1 MYTRDKKSDF
11 LGRWISAP
19 SALLDQFDRPRAAE
33 FPQAKFIWGRDY
45 VRQHFLRTW
54 VSDAI
59 PERTLLHFA
68 CNNSMDIYF
77 NGVCIASD
85 VRDFLSD
92 SLQSYWKKGENI
104 LWIRAFQ
111 TATVESFTSA
121 LIGGI
126 RWEYAD
132 GGVEEIVTDEKFCE
146 KRLVDFWV
154 TEEPKD
160 WEQQTS
166 DARNN
171 PLIVSDRHPI
181 AIKRSCY
188 FKKGFLC
195 RKGLKRA
202 WLYASAQGCYE
213 PYINGSRATDALFMP
228 SSTEKAKEYQKFD
241 VTDMLCEG
249 ENVVGA
255 ITGNGWYNCEAY
267 GRLFA
272 NLPSLLMELHLEYE
286 DGRVERIAS
295 DRTWQVAPSPLT
307 DNDLQYGERYDARLE
322 LDGWATAAGSAGEW
336 FFAEPVL
343 PCPHTELWEQNYPPV
358 RALAEHRAKFLCEVE
373 PGVFL
378 YDTGIEIAGNVRL
391 TLRNPRRGNRYLVQ
405 CCERLREDGTPETG
419 AYGAVFYQQ
428 DTQKGGRAEWSLR
441 NLNVYIAKGEPVEV
455 YMARFSYTGFRY
467 IYVSGMEKAPDALD
481 VVGVELHND
490 LKELGTIKTSD
501 RSISGLWEAVK
512 LAWRNNVFNGPTD
525 CPTREKNFWNGD
537 MQIFSHAACW
547 YMDSYDML
555 ARWTDIGRKMQPGPY
570 GWEDEEFELPWTLYR
585 FFGDIEILRAKYPD
599 MLALIQKRREFEGMI
614 LPEHPHS
621 PYNDW
626 LNPTGH
632 NLSSRYFSRCWY
644 LRMLDIVS
652 RVADLLGDLSKRDEL
667 RALHEKGK
675 RAFLEAHYSYER
687 GEFDEKTQSAL
698 VFPLAFDLLPTSERA
713 RVGDRLNQ
721 MILEN
726 GCALTTGFQA
736 TRYLLDVL
744 ADTGHLDT
752 AVKLLHRREFPSWN
766 YILDTGATSMTES
779 WYGMADPDFSISMSH
794 FSLGAAA
801 SFFFEYLGGIRVND
815 SDAGFSKIVLC
826 PHFHPAIGD
835 LEVRYQTPHGEIV
848 SEWHYEGDRVVWNYR
863 VPDGVEVEIRRDLFK

>member
-1 MYTRDKKSDF
+1 MYTRKKMRDF
-11 LGRWISAP
+11 SAKWIAAP
-19 SALLDQFDRPRAAE
+19 DALLARYDRARAEE
-33 FPQAKFIWGRDY
+33 FPTAKFIWGRDY
-45 VRQHFLRTW
+45 VRQHLMRPFCIKARPARAFLHMIC
-54 VSDAI
+54 D
-59 PERTLLHFA
+59 
-68 CNNSMDIYF
+68 NSMDVF
-77 NGVCIASD
+77 LNGVCLASD
-85 VRDFLSD
+85 VRDFLCEG
-92 SLQSYWKKGENI
+92 LEKYLCEGKNI
-104 LWIRAFQ
+104 LWVRAFQ
-111 TATVESFTSA
+111 TDTVESFTSA
-121 LIGGI
+121 LIGGL

-132 GGVEEIVTDEKFCE
+132 GGREEIVTDEQFSE

-154 TEEPKD
+154 TEEPEG
-160 WEQQTS
+160 WEQQAS

-171 PLIVSDRHPI
+171 PLVVSDRHAI

-188 FKKGFLC
+188 F
-195 RKGLKRA
+195 RKTFSCSRPIKSA

-213 PYINGSRATDALFMP
+213 PHLNGKLVTDALFMP
-228 SSTEKAKEYQKFD
+228 SSTEKAKEYQCFD
-241 VTDMLCEG
+241 VTRLINVG
-249 ENVVGA
+249 ENAIGA
-255 ITGNGWYNCEAY
+255 MTGNGWYNCAAY

-272 NLPSLLMELHLEYE
+272 NLPSVLMELRIEYI
-286 DGRVERIAS
+286 DGSRETVATDES
-295 DRTWQVAPSPLT
+295 WLVAPSPLS
-307 DNDLQYGERYDARLE
+307 DNDLQYGERYDARRE
-322 LDGWATAAGSAGEW
+322 IDGWDRGGECAGEW
-336 FFAEPVL
+336 NAARVVEPT
-343 PCPHTELWEQNYPPV
+343 PHTELWEQNYPPV
-358 RALAEHRAKFLCEVE
+358 RALMAHRAQFLGEVE
-373 PGVFL
+373 PGVWL

-428 DTQKGGRAEWSLR
+428 DTQKGGRAKWSLR

-467 IYVSGMEKAPDALD
+467 IYVSGMDQAPDELD

-490 LKELGTIKTSD
+490 LKELGTLKTSD
-501 RSISGLWEAVK
+501 PSVSRLWEAVK
-512 LAWRNNVFNGPTD
+512 LAWRNNAFNGPTD

-599 MLALIQKRREFEGMI
+599 MLALIEKRREFEGMI

-652 RVADLLGDLSKRDEL
+652 RVADLLGDISKRDEL
-667 RALHEKGK
+667 RDQLEAGK

-698 VFPLAFDLLPTSERA
+698 VLPLAFDLLPTSERA

-726 GCALTTGFQA
+726 GGALTTGFQA

-794 FSLGAAA
+794 FSLGAVA

-835 LEVRYQTPHGEIV
+835 LEVKYQTPHGEVV
-848 SEWHYEGDRVVWNYR
+848 SEWHYENGVPVWHYR
-863 VPDGVEVEIRRDLFK
+863 VPEGVEVEVWSPRT